1 LSNQKKEK
9 GFESFFHHLSQS
21 EKSMSVAR
29 IFDKTDW
36 FCVLSLLTIEI
47 LSYLEQFDQS
57 KLLCGDK
64 KSQERHF

>member
-21 EKSMSVAR
+21 EQSKSVAR

-36 FCVLSLLTIEI
+36 FCVLTIEI
-47 LSYLEQFDQS
+47 LSYLDESDQS
-57 KLLCGDK
+57 KLLCGNK
-64 KSQERHF
+64 KSRERHF